1 LAKDAGNNFLLGSN
15 TMNNRLALNVA
26 GFLGFSGVL
35 LGAFGAHFLRDL
47 LERLGTAQSWRT
59 AVLYH
64 LVHAVVLLVLV
75 GWRPIPRLSYYL
87 IVFGVIVFSGSLYAL
102 ALTNLRWFGA
112 VTPLGGLGMLLGW
125 LSLGLWKQNKS
136 G

>member
-1 LAKDAGNNFLLGSN
+1 LAKDAGNSFLLN
-15 TMNNRLALNVA
+15 TLNNRLALNVA

-35 LGAFGAHFLRDL
+35 LGAFGAHLLRDL

-64 LVHAVVLLVLV
+64 LVHAVVLLVLA
-75 GWRPIPRLSYYL
+75 GWRPIPRLSYCL
-87 IVFGVIVFSGSLYAL
+87 ILFGVIVFSGSLYAL

-125 LSLGLWKQNKS
+125 LSLGLSKRNKS

>member
-1 LAKDAGNNFLLGSN
+1 
-15 TMNNRLALNVA
+15 MNNRLAVNVA

-35 LGAFGAHFLRDL
+35 SGAFGAHILRDL
-47 LERLGTAQSWRT
+47 LERLGTTEFWHT

-64 LVHAVVLLVLV
+64 LVHAVLLLVFA
-75 GWRPIPRLSYYL
+75 GWRPIPRLSYLL
-87 IVFGVIVFSGSLYAL
+87 ILFGVIVFSGSLYAL

-112 VTPLGGLGMLLGW
+112 MTPLGGLGMLFGW
-125 LSLGLWKQNKS
+125 LSVALWKQSKS

>member
-1 LAKDAGNNFLLGSN
+1 
-15 TMNNRLALNVA
+15 MNDRLALNVA

-35 LGAFGAHFLRDL
+35 FGAFGAHFLRDV
-47 LERLGTAQSWRT
+47 LERLGTAPLWRT

-64 LVHAVVLLVLV
+64 LVQAVVLLVLA
-75 GWRPIPRLSYYL
+75 GWRPIPRLSYFL
-87 IVFGVIVFSGSLYAL
+87 ILSGVTLFSGSLYAL
-102 ALTNLRWFGA
+102 ALTNLRWLGA

-125 LSLGLWKQNKS
+125 LSMGLWKQNKS